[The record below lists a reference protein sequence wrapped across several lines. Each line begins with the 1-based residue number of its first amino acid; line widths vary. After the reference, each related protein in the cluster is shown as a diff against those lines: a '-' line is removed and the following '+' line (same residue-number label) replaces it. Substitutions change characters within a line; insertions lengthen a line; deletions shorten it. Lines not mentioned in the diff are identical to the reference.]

1 MWEFNAQ
8 IVEIVYGMQVDWD
21 ERFYICPACGEP
33 IYECDWNDD
42 VLDDFICPVCEFIDE
57 DYEDD

>member
-1 MWEFNAQ
+1 MWEFNAP

-33 IYECDWNDD
+33 IYECDWPDD
-42 VLDDFICPVCEFIDE
+42 VLDEFICPVCEFVDE
-57 DYEDD
+57 DD